1 VVNNQLLLNTKGY
14 YSSSPDTIRDPEKN
28 VVYSGITFRDNHYRF
43 ILGMVAGTLLVSAS
57 LGDLLQP
64 AETTDSEVVPE
75 NANSNVEIQ
84 NIANEIETEFNR
96 LENNEMNKRLETVSG
111 RGMFKTI
118 MLYMFFIFL
127 TLGCAV
133 SLASSYWLYVRMENH
148 AHNLS
153 LLSENYLSL
162 QDSIFNAGTKV
173 AELPPAPPV
182 EVEKLYY
189 GLDIS
194 KFNRDIM
201 SEITLHDSVTFII
214 CKATEGVTYTDPYFN
229 SNWDLIRSGN
239 YLLGAYHFYRSNNKP
254 AMQADFFWK
263 VISSKGETDIAPVVD
278 VEQESFPNSV
288 DINPERFQADLLA
301 FLENLQE
308 KCNRS
313 PFIYT
318 NHPFA
323 NKYLTDNRFSRYRL
337 WIADY
342 THATTPSLP
351 IAWKE
356 TGYTLWQKK
365 NNYSVGSHL
374 ADFDVYFGKLSDL
387 TK

>member
-1 VVNNQLLLNTKGY
+1 
-14 YSSSPDTIRDPEKN
+14 
-28 VVYSGITFRDNHYRF
+28 
-43 ILGMVAGTLLVSAS
+43 MVAGTLLVSAS

-64 AETTDSEVVPE
+64 AETAASEVVPE
-75 NANSNVEIQ
+75 NADIDVETR
-84 NIANEIETEFNR
+84 NIADEIEKEFNK
-96 LENNEMNKRLETVSG
+96 LKNNDMNKRLETVPG
-111 RGMFKTI
+111 RGMFKTV
-118 MLYMFFIFL
+118 MLYLFFIFL

-133 SLASSYWLYVRMENH
+133 SLASSYWLYVRMEIH
-148 AHNLS
+148 AHHLS

-162 QDSIFNAGTKV
+162 QDSILNACAKTV
-173 AELPPAPPV
+173 EAPPV

-194 KFNRDIM
+194 RYNRDIV
-201 SEITLHDSVTFII
+201 SEITRHDSITFII

-239 YLLGAYHFYRSNNKP
+239 YLLGAYHFYRSNDEP
-254 AMQADFFWK
+254 AMQAEFFWR
-263 VISSKGETDIAPVVD
+263 VISSKGVTDIATVVD
-278 VEQESFPNSV
+278 VEQEGLPH
-288 DINPERFQADLLA
+288 DEKTDADEFQANLLA
-301 FLENLQE
+301 FLENLQK

-318 NHPFA
+318 NRPFA
-323 NKYLTDNRFSRYRL
+323 NKYLTDKRFSRYRL

-342 THATTPSLP
+342 THATTPALP

-365 NNYSVGSHL
+365 NNYSVGPNL
-374 ADFDVYFGKLSDL
+374 VDFDVYFGKLSDL